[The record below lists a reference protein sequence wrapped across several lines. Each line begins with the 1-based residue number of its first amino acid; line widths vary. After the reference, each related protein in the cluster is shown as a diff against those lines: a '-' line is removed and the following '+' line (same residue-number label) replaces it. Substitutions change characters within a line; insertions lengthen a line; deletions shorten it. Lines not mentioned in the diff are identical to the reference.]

1 MRTKSHKAE
10 NACERFHKIEI
21 DDVTDDA
28 IFVDI
33 QFDYGS

>member
-10 NACERFHKIEI
+10 NARERFHKIEI